1 MIGRLLPPIL
11 VGCAVAAFAEAA
23 KLLGL
28 LPISIAAPSDLLAAL
43 RTDADLL
50 WFHAS
55 ATGLAALAGFGLATA
70 AALLMAAAAAWLRA
84 LEPVLYNVAVVV
96 HTLPLLVLAPI
107 LVIWLGLGIE
117 VRIVI
122 AGLSAFFPILVAAL
136 RGLRA
141 ADPRTLELLHVLAA
155 SRWQRLRHAVLPAGL
170 RTLFGGLKIGA
181 AGAVLGAVIAEWTGA
196 ERGLGLMMSYALFSF
211 QVPRVWLGMLAA
223 AAIAVAAFGA
233 VRLVERRALAW
244 DRQPPVGPS

>member
-1 MIGRLLPPIL
+1 MRLLPPAL
-11 VGCAVAAFAEAA
+11 VGLVIVALSESA
-23 KLLGL
+23 KWLGW
-28 LPISIAAPSDLLAAL
+28 LPISIAAPSDLLAAI
-43 RTDADLL
+43 RADAGLL

-55 ATGLAALAGFGLATA
+55 ATAAAALAGFGLATA
-70 AALLMAAAAAWLRA
+70 AALLLAVATAWLRP
-84 LEPVLYNVAVVV
+84 LEPVVYNVAVVV

-141 ADPRTLELLHVLAA
+141 ADPRALELLHVLAA
-155 SRWQRLRHAVLPAGL
+155 TRWQRLRHAVLPGGL

-223 AAIAVAAFGA
+223 ASIAVAAFGA
-233 VRLVERRALAW
+233 VRLVEQRLLAW
-244 DRQPPVGPS
+244 DDQPPVAPR